1 LPPAGEYGI
10 FFEEAMSEFTY
21 ACPVCGQHIKCDM
34 SQSGSKMECPT
45 CFQTILAP
53 DVSPMHDP
61 KFVIMGTKVGERPI
75 PTAVTTSGTPTTPAP
90 AKKSPV
96 AAVVLVV
103 FIFAAGAAV
112 FMFGGKIFKSDGGQT
127 SRTAPAKNHPPQK
140 TQTPA
145 PPPVVAP
152 PADDTNWMLN
162 LGAVTMPGSTA
173 AGRVHGQNFNC
184 DRAVLQGGMLTL
196 RVGAR
201 GAPDFGMVINFSG
214 VPAEALA
221 GQTINVATNA
231 DKAAGVTLR
240 WKEGDLSL
248 RENFTNNYAMRLEFG
263 QIADNRM
270 PGKIYLCMPD
280 GQKSY
285 VAGTF
290 NAEIRKPK
298 PPKQK

>member
-1 LPPAGEYGI
+1 
-10 FFEEAMSEFTY
+10 MSEFTY

-75 PTAVTTSGTPTTPAP
+75 PTAVTTSGTPTTPTP

-112 FMFGGKIFKSDGGQT
+112 FMFRGKIFKSDGGQT
-127 SRTAPAKNHPPQK
+127 SRTAPEAAPAKNHPPQK

-145 PPPVVAP
+145 PPSVVAL

-162 LGAVTMPGSTA
+162 LGAVTMPDSTA

-270 PGKIYLCMPD
+270 PGKIYLCLPD

-290 NAEIRKPK
+290 NAEIRKPR

>member
-1 LPPAGEYGI
+1 
-10 FFEEAMSEFTY
+10 MSEFTY

-75 PTAVTTSGTPTTPAP
+75 PTAVTTSGTPTAPAP

-96 AAVVLVV
+96 AVVVLVV

-112 FMFGGKIFKSDGGQT
+112 FMFGRKIFKFDGGQT
-127 SRTAPAKNHPPQK
+127 SRTATEAVPAKNHHPQK

-145 PPPVVAP
+145 PPSVVAL
-152 PADDTNWMLN
+152 PADDANWMLN
-162 LGAVTMPGSTA
+162 LGAVTIPDSTA

-270 PGKIYLCMPD
+270 PGKIYLCLPD

-290 NAEIRKPK
+290 NAEIRKPR